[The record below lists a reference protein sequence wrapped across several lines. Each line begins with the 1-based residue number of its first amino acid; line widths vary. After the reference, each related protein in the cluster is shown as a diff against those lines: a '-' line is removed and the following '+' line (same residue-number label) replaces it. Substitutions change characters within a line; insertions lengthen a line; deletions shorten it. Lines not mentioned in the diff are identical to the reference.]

1 MRATLA
7 QAGFIT
13 LPRTK
18 GTLMCNA
25 GDDTGKKNPCQH
37 FAAANRLVSSKTVC
51 SEIAVNYYKTSTFS
65 GIYGVI
71 NGPQKLVIL
80 RGLTPP
86 RILYRL
92 SEHVSNRHCHHR
104 PRNFCGPGGGGTG
117 GSSDQ

>member
-7 QAGFIT
+7 QAGVIP

-18 GTLMCNA
+18 GTLACNA

-51 SEIAVNYYKTSTFS
+51 SEIAVNYYTATFS
-65 GIYGVI
+65 GINGVI
-71 NGPQKLVIL
+71 NGPQQHVIL

-86 RILYRL
+86 RTLYRL
-92 SEHVSNRHCHHR
+92 SDHVS
-104 PRNFCGPGGGGTG
+104 
-117 GSSDQ
+117 